1 MVPKRHPPDR
11 LEDQRH
17 TAVYLFGAVCAE
29 RDAAF
34 GLVLPIVST
43 SAMQTF
49 RDQLS
54 GQVTPGAHMLL
65 IIDRAGWHC
74 AGDLVMPDNITAVFL
89 PPYSPELN
97 AIERLWPDYDAIV
110 DAVCKAWQRVTS
122 DTGRIRSLCSM
133 EWTRAV
139 RD

>member
-29 RDAAF
+29 RDAAY

-49 RDQLS
+49 LDQLS

-65 IIDRAGWHC
+65 IIDRAGWHR
-74 AGDLVMPDNITAVFL
+74 AGDLVMADNHGRL
-89 PPYSPELN
+89 PAALFTRV
-97 AIERLWPDYDAIV
+97 ERD
-110 DAVCKAWQRVTS
+110 
-122 DTGRIRSLCSM
+122 
-133 EWTRAV
+133 RATLALSQGTLPLAPPLS
-139 RD
+139 RLRRHRRCRLQGLAAGHQ